1 MGKGLVNAHRNWQL
15 WIPIGV
21 VLALGLLG
29 IATQT
34 YFRYTALDNEQREM
48 ANQAVSLASQSIDQT
63 LQEERHLLLLFTQQH
78 TAVLNAVK
86 STPGSA
92 PSREALAR
100 KIRQYFPEAFA
111 HTLADKNGNV
121 LMEYFD
127 GLVAEDCRNNIR
139 AFARTGEQQL
149 RMHANPLKPHYDIMA
164 QYGDCVFF
172 VSFDPHNISG
182 LLSEYALHGLRLY
195 LLKGSGPQVD
205 IAGLEHQ
212 GPQRHAITL
221 SAQEQGAILAAA
233 YVPHT
238 DWRLV
243 ALPMY
248 EHLWAE
254 RLAIRVETAGLVV
267 TLVLFSLAF
276 HMLLVREHRQRLH
289 AELEAQKMAH
299 LGLVDALTG
308 LPNRRALD
316 IDLEREWLNMERSD
330 EPLSLLMIDLD
341 HFKDYN
347 DTYGHLAGDN
357 CLRVVAQTMRSTL
370 KRPRDRIARFG
381 GEEFAILLPNTPCLA
396 AKLLADALHEAVR
409 DAFSIEAAE
418 PGVTISIGISCAHA
432 KHLNN
437 AQELLDVADQALYGA
452 KGAGRDTTVTI
463 PIQT

>member
-1 MGKGLVNAHRNWQL
+1 M
-15 WIPIGV
+15 
-21 VLALGLLG
+21 GLLG

-34 YFRYTALDNEQREM
+34 YFRYAALENEQREM
-48 ANQAVSLASQSIDQT
+48 ARQAVSLASQSIDQA
-63 LQEERHLLLLFTQQH
+63 LQDQRHLLLLFTQQH
-78 TAVLNAVK
+78 TAALNAAK
-86 STPGSA
+86 STPGST

-100 KIRQYFPEAFA
+100 KIRLYFPEAFA
-111 HTLADKNGNV
+111 HTLADKSGNV
-121 LMEYFD
+121 LVEYFD

-139 AFARTGEQQL
+139 AFAQTGEQQL

-164 QYGDCVFF
+164 KYGDCVFF

-182 LLSEYALHGLRLY
+182 LLSKYALHGLRLY
-195 LLKGSGPQVD
+195 LLKGAGPQVEM
-205 IAGLEHQ
+205 ASTERLGSQ
-212 GPQRHAITL
+212 GHTLTL
-221 SAQEQGAILAAA
+221 STQEQDAILAAVH
-233 YVPHT
+233 VPNT

-243 ALPMY
+243 ALPMPD
-248 EHLWAE
+248 HLWAE
-254 RLAIRVETAGLVV
+254 RQAIRMETAGLVV
-267 TLVLFSLAF
+267 ALGLFSLVF
-276 HMLLVREHRQRLH
+276 HMLLVREHRQRLQ
-289 AELEAQKMAH
+289 AELEAREMAH

-316 IDLEREWLNMERSD
+316 ADLEREWLNMERSD

-341 HFKDYN
+341 HFKDFN

-409 DAFSIEAAE
+409 EAFSINASE
-418 PGVTISIGISCAHA
+418 PGITISIGISCAHA
-432 KHLNN
+432 KHLKN

-463 PIQT
+463 PIQA